1 MRAGGQFC
9 WAQRAVCD
17 DIPLQMRA
25 KVIVAAALLLGL
37 VAWDFAAATT
47 FVGDDYLFLAF
58 ARLQPNPLVAF
69 VHDMH
74 GGEYY
79 RPVPMLLW
87 WLLDRAGQGATWPFA
102 LAGFLLHAG
111 SAALVVALG
120 RGVGFTL
127 RVALA
132 AGALFLVAPAQR
144 EAALW
149 FAASTDLLATLAT
162 LAALV
167 CLLRQSLKWEPWK
180 GSLRPSAPHPPPPP
194 RSLRSASPSLPRWCA
209 ASNEGAREAR
219 GVGRVAVGPEAPEGG
234 ARRLPTRLGWQ
245 AASVALAALAYFSKE
260 TALVLPLLGVAA
272 LWGRAAQRRLSLRA
286 LVTPVLPH
294 LVVAVGYLAVRFS
307 VLHGLGGTN
316 DPVAPWWGRALQ
328 MAAGLVHAVTAY
340 APLPEAVA
348 WLVGGGLLLIA
359 GVFAVRARAW
369 FPVFWTLLALLP
381 LPAAGWVVGAR
392 YFYLPAVGLMLMLAL
407 VADTLGS
414 AVVIVAISLLAAIG
428 MGSTATRMGEVRHYR
443 AVLAAARDSVAKGAH
458 SGHTIFLVRNA
469 VKDLDLAIKL
479 TSPAETLPRP
489 LLVIPDVPASFVLMP
504 DVLADRARFLLARPP
519 LPPAGEYHFGGQHI
533 VGLARREEAPDLDE
547 VLARLPELRFIELVT
562 DGHGQIS
569 GKDRTESRP

>member
-1 MRAGGQFC
+1 
-9 WAQRAVCD
+9 
-17 DIPLQMRA
+17 MRA

-37 VAWDFAAATT
+37 VAWDFVAATT

-58 ARLQPNPLVAF
+58 ARLEPNPLVAF

-120 RGVGFTL
+120 RGVGVTL

-234 ARRLPTRLGWQ
+234 ARRLPTRLGWR

-260 TALVLPLLGVAA
+260 TALVLPLLAVAA
-272 LWGRAAQRRLSLRA
+272 EWAASSRQLPVAESTGRRGEGTGFLRTC
-286 LVTPVLPH
+286 VVPVFPH
-294 LVVAVGYLAVRFS
+294 LAVAGGYLIVRFL

-348 WLVGGGLLLIA
+348 WLVGGGLLLMV

-369 FPVFWTLLALLP
+369 FPVLWTLLALLP

-407 VADTLGS
+407 AADGRGTA
-414 AVVIVAISLLAAIG
+414 AVIATISLLAAIG
-428 MGSTATRMGEVRHYR
+428 LSSTATRMGEVRHYR
-443 AVLAAARDSVAKGAH
+443 AVMAATRDAVAKGAQAGH
-458 SGHTIFLVRNA
+458 SIFLVRNA

-479 TSPAETLPRP
+479 TSPAERLPRP